1 VARCR
6 AAARRSREREELR
19 MSMPR
24 FAIQRPIMMA
34 MICSIVV
41 LLGAISLTRLPV
53 DLLPDIQQPTI
64 TVRVNYPGV
73 GPLEMEELITRPLEQ
88 ALSATAGLE
97 QINSTSQEGNSN
109 LRLNFSWGIDL
120 SEAMNDM
127 RTRIDR
133 VRGRLPEDA
142 DPPTIF
148 KFDSNSAPIMGLGVE
163 GEYDSVTL
171 REMAENILSPRL
183 ERVPG
188 VASVTVNG
196 GLRRQIHVGLSK
208 EKIQALDLSVDRVV
222 NILKTENQNI
232 PLGEIYRGDMTYLVR
247 SQGQFSNLDQIRDL
261 VVLTKGD
268 VPVYLKDIAEVTD
281 STEDVRSVLRINGR
295 AAVRMNVQKQSGTNT
310 VQIAELVRKEVER
323 VNREVPGVKLTV
335 IDDSARFIE
344 RSINAVKEHVMIGSV
359 LVIAIIFLFLRN
371 FRSTLIVATSIPI
384 SVIGTFA
391 LLYFS
396 GLTLNTMTFG
406 GLALGVGMVVDAA
419 IVVLENSFRHMEHH
433 GKDRLTASI
442 DGSEEVWSAI
452 LSSIL
457 THIAVFVP
465 LLFLTGVSSIMF
477 RQLSVVVVFS
487 LLMSLFVAVTL
498 VPVLCSK
505 LLVLPPPADKRS
517 GLGGRLY
524 TFSERA
530 LDKMDDGYR
539 RLIHLAL
546 AHRPTV
552 VGISVA
558 SVIAAA
564 LILPTIP
571 TELSTQA
578 DEGQVNVR
586 IELAIGTRVERTDAV
601 LRRIEE
607 MLPRLVPEAR
617 DIIVNGGGGQGP
629 GFGPGGGSG
638 HRGNIQLMLSPKDE
652 RTRSSEQI
660 AMELRRQL
668 SGLPGVV
675 IRANASGGNNQ
686 MARFLSGGN
695 NDGGRLALEIR
706 GEDLDDARRLAQGAK
721 SLMDTTAGVADARV
735 GRDEGRPELAVRVDR
750 PKAALLGLT
759 VTGIANTI
767 RTNVAGTQ
775 AAMYREKGNEYPIIV
790 RLREEERQQISDVHD
805 VLVNTTMGH
814 VMPAKNLVTVENETG
829 PVQIERKNQQR
840 IVTVSA
846 EPETTLSEA
855 VHAVEN
861 RLPELRVPQEFQVG
875 FGAEVE
881 EQAKAFNQLRMVL
894 ILALVL
900 VYAVMASQYESL
912 RDPFIIMFS
921 VPTAAIGVVLALK
934 LTGTSFNMQAYIGI
948 IMLAGIVVSN
958 GILLVDYTN
967 VLRRR
972 DGLPLREAVELAGR
986 TRLRPILMTSIATA
1000 LGLVPMSLGIGEG
1013 SELQVPL
1020 ARVVIGGLTTSLLIT
1035 LVLVPTVYTIF
1046 EEGFAAFRKRPQETK
1061 PAV

>member
-1 VARCR
+1 
-6 AAARRSREREELR
+6 
-19 MSMPR
+19 MSIPR
-24 FAIQRPIMMA
+24 FAIHRPIMMT
-34 MICSIVV
+34 MISSIVI

-73 GPLEMEELITRPLEQ
+73 GPLEMEELVTRPLEQ

-97 QINSTSQEGNSN
+97 QINSTSSEGNSM
-109 LRLNFSWGIDL
+109 LRLNFAWGLDL
-120 SEAMNDM
+120 NEAMNDM

-133 VRGRLPEDA
+133 VRARLPEDA
-142 DPPTIF
+142 DPPTLF
-148 KFDSNSAPIMGLGVE
+148 KFDSNSQPIMSLGVE
-163 GEYDSVTL
+163 GDNYDRVTL
-171 REMAENILSPRL
+171 RELAEHTLSPRL

-196 GLRRQIHVGLSK
+196 GLRRQIHVELSK

-247 SQGQFSNLDQIRDL
+247 SQGQFSDLDQIRDL
-261 VVLTKGD
+261 VVLTKTG
-268 VPVYLKDIAEVTD
+268 VPVYVKDIANVKD
-281 STEDVRSVLRINGR
+281 ATEDIRSVMRINGR
-295 AAVRMNVQKQSGTNT
+295 PGVRMQVQKQSGTNT
-310 VQIAELVRKEVER
+310 VQIAELVRAEVAR
-323 VNREVPGVKLTV
+323 VNREVPGVKLT
-335 IDDSARFIE
+335 IIEDSAKFIE
-344 RSINAVKEHVMIGSV
+344 RSINAVKEHVMIGSI
-359 LVIAIIFLFLRN
+359 LVIVVIFLFLRN
-371 FRSTLIVATSIPI
+371 FRSTLIVCTSIPI
-384 SVIGTFA
+384 SVVGTFA

-406 GLALGVGMVVDAA
+406 GLALGVGMIVDAA

-433 GKDRLTASI
+433 GKDRMTASI

-465 LLFLTGVSSIMF
+465 LLFLTGVSSLMF

-505 LLVLPPPADKRS
+505 LLVLPPSLDKRK
-517 GLGGRLY
+517 GFGGRLY
-524 TFSERA
+524 TLSERV
-530 LDKMDDGYR
+530 LNGMDDGYR

-552 VGISVA
+552 IALSVA
-558 SVIAAA
+558 SVVAAV
-564 LILPTIP
+564 LIMPTIP
-571 TELSTQA
+571 TEFSTQT
-578 DEGQVNVR
+578 DEGQVNVNV
-586 IELAIGTRVERTDAV
+586 ELAIGTRVERTDAV
-601 LRRIEE
+601 LQRLEQ
-607 MLPRLVPEAR
+607 MLPTLVPEMR
-617 DIIVNGGGGQGP
+617 SMIVSGGSGGGP
-629 GFGPGGGSG
+629 GFGGGGGGPGGGGG
-638 HRGNIQLMLSPKDE
+638 HRGNINVMLTPKDD
-652 RTRSSEQI
+652 RKRSSEQI

-675 IRANASGGNNQ
+675 IRANAAGGNNQ
-686 MARFLSGGN
+686 MNRFLSGGN
-695 NDGGRLALEIR
+695 NNGGRLALEIR
-706 GEDLDDARRLAQGAK
+706 GEDLGDARRLAQGAK
-721 SLMDTTAGVADARV
+721 ALMDNTPGVADARV

-759 VTGIANTI
+759 VTSIANTI

-775 AAMYREKGNEYPIIV
+775 AAMYREHGNEYPIVV
-790 RLREEERQQISDVHD
+790 RLRESERQQVTDVQD
-805 VLVNTTMGH
+805 VLVNTTGGQA
-814 VMPAKNLVTVENETG
+814 MPAKNLVHVENETG

-846 EPETTLSEA
+846 EPEATLSDA
-855 VHAVEN
+855 VKAVQD
-861 RLPELRVPQEFQVG
+861 RLPQLGVPQDFQVG

-948 IMLAGIVVSN
+948 IMLSGIVVSN

-972 DGLPLREAVELAGR
+972 DGMPLREAVETAGR

-1035 LVLVPTVYTIF
+1035 LVLVPTVYTLF
-1046 EEGFAAFRKRPQETK
+1046 EEGWKGLWKQGKAAEA
-1061 PAV
+1061 PAR